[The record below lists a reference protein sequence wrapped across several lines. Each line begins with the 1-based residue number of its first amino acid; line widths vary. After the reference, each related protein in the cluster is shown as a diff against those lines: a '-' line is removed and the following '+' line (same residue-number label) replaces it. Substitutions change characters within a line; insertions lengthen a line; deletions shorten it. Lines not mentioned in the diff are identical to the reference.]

1 MSAVARLGSQRS
13 RHDSDDRVESNWVA
27 ALEGEIAL
35 AHGQYDQ
42 AMARFKASESRAWL
56 TLGQGILAVFAMNP
70 PSRDGR
76 ARVAMARGDPAAA
89 IEEYRRLTVAG
100 PGGRSAVL
108 EPRHIL
114 ALARL
119 LDQQRD
125 TAGARIEYERF
136 VKLWA
141 NADEG
146 LPEIEEARGAIARLA
161 TVR

>member
-1 MSAVARLGSQRS
+1 M
-13 RHDSDDRVESNWVA
+13 
-27 ALEGEIAL
+27 
-35 AHGQYDQ
+35 
-42 AMARFKASESRAWL
+42 
-56 TLGQGILAVFAMNP
+56 LAVFAMNP

-76 ARVAMARGDPAAA
+76 ARVEIARGNRAAA
-89 IEEYRRLTVAG
+89 VEEYRRLTAVG

-108 EPRHIL
+108 EPRHVL

-119 LDQQRD
+119 LEQEGDA
-125 TAGARIEYERF
+125 AGARVEYQRF

-146 LPEIEEARGAIARLA
+146 LPEIEEARRAVAQLA